1 MFYTRTGVPVKPDRA
16 QPITSGVM
24 TVLQEPAY
32 LGQDETFDRLARLAA
47 KAVQSS
53 AAFVS
58 LADVGADEIVFAGIT
73 GLPEIP
79 AGERKALSQTIC
91 RHVVSS
97 GIPLA
102 VADAQTHVLARN

>member
-1 MFYTRTGVPVKPDRA
+1 
-16 QPITSGVM
+16 M
-24 TVLQEPAY
+24 TFAVTMILQESAC
-32 LGQDETFDRLARLAA
+32 LGQDETFDRLAQLAA

-58 LADVGADEIVFAGIT
+58 LADCGADEIVFAGIT

-79 AGERKALSQTIC
+79 AGERTALSQTIC

-97 GIPLA
+97 GKPLV
-102 VADAQTHVLARN
+102 VADAQSHPLARNEAMIKSSASAPTSACR